1 MRNINIHRRIRV
13 GMLGGGVGAFIGN
26 IHRIAMRISDRYELV
41 AACFSSDHQ
50 RNLQSAEEIGLDS
63 GRLYFDF
70 ESMARAE
77 AAHPA
82 GIEAV
87 IIVTPNHLHFE
98 MVKCFLK
105 HGIHVICDKPLT
117 TDLSQCRELL
127 AVSRLTN
134 KQVYV
139 TYNYSAYPMVR
150 EARDRF
156 SQGQI
161 GELRYLKVEYLQ
173 DWLAN
178 RIEDHGHKQASWRV
192 DPSLAGR
199 VGCLG
204 DIGIHAYNLAC
215 FITQKQAAM
224 LTADLVPFVAD
235 RRLDDHA
242 QVMLRYASGARGI
255 LLASQVAH
263 GCENRLSIQII
274 GERGSLEW
282 FQEQP
287 NQLHLHLHGQATQIL
302 SRARPTNN
310 TAQQLSLLP
319 AGHPEGY
326 LEAFAVLYNDIANCI
341 VHGGSD
347 STTPTVDTALGDMQF
362 IEACIESS
370 QNQSA
375 WVWY

>member
-50 RNLQSAEEIGLDS
+50 RNLQSAAEIGLDN

-77 AAHPA
+77 AEHPA

-98 MVKCFLK
+98 MAKAFLK
-105 HGIHVICDKPLT
+105 QGIHVICDKPLT
-117 TDLSQCRELL
+117 TDLAQSYELMNL
-127 AVSRLTN
+127 SRLTN
-134 KQVYV
+134 KQVFV
-139 TYNYSAYPMVR
+139 TYNYTAYPMVR
-150 EARDRF
+150 EARELVL
-156 SQGQI
+156 QGQL
-161 GELRYLKVEYLQ
+161 GALRYVKVEYLQ

-178 RIEDHGHKQASWRV
+178 KLEDSGHKQASWRV
-192 DPSLAGR
+192 DPELAGR

-215 FITQKQAAM
+215 FMTADHPAM
-224 LTADLVPFVAD
+224 LAADLVHFVDA

-242 QVMLRYASGARGI
+242 QVMLRYASGARG
-255 LLASQVAH
+255 LLVASQVAH

-274 GERGSLEW
+274 GANGSLEW
-282 FQEQP
+282 RQEEP
-287 NQLHLHLHGQATQIL
+287 NQLHLHYHGKPTQIL
-302 SRARPTNN
+302 SRARQTESISH
-310 TAQQLSLLP
+310 QHSVLP

-326 LEAFAVLYNDIANCI
+326 LEAFAVLYRDIANCI
-341 VHGGSD
+341 VLGGCD
-347 STTPTVDTALGDMQF
+347 SNTPMVDTALRDMEF

-370 QNQSA
+370 QNQAA